1 VKLGP
6 LLLSGLLVL
15 ATTTATATAGEFN
28 PVRREPA
35 ARAQT
40 GTARVIIRLRSA
52 TASRKVVASRTA
64 PAGMATIAGRQ
75 RATLH
80 RQRAIG
86 AGMEAAQFI
95 IANDDTPRA
104 LVARLRDDP
113 DVEFA
118 EEDRRRHPQ
127 ALPNDP
133 LFNGQ
138 WYLQAAQPA
147 AIDATGAWDT
157 TTGST
162 GVVIAD
168 IDTGVRFDHPDL
180 KRAADGGRLLPGYD
194 FITADNDGSFRSAND
209 NDGRDADPSDPGDWI
224 TATDKNTPLFAD
236 CDVTDSSWHGTR
248 VAGIL
253 GALSNNSTGIAGVT
267 WSAWILP
274 VRVMGKCGGYDSDI
288 IAGMRWAAGLAV
300 DGVPTNAYPAR
311 ILNLSLGSSGV
322 CPQSYQSAIDE
333 LTARGVVV
341 VASAGNEGGPVSV
354 PGNCDGVVAVTG
366 LRHAGTK
373 VGFANLG
380 PQVTLGAP
388 GGNCVNTNAGEPCLF
403 SIDTTLNAG
412 TTGPGTNDYSTQLN
426 YNVGTSFS
434 APIVAGIAGLMLAAN
449 GNLESTQIIA
459 RLREGAQPYPA
470 ATDTSMPVCH
480 APLSATDLQDFECH
494 CTTAAC
500 GAGMANARRSVTA
513 AQRPIAAIQLPSS
526 VAAGQNV
533 TLRANGSAAACN
545 RTLSTYAWSVVGG
558 GASPPAISGA
568 GTDTATVAAPAS
580 GTLALQLTV
589 TDNTGATDS
598 ALVLL
603 TSSSATS
610 AAPANAGSAACPA
623 AIRVTPPTTPIANSG
638 GGGGSTGAAGAF
650 ALALLGLHRRRRLR
664 ITVRGEA

>member
-1 VKLGP
+1 MKLRP
-6 LLLSGLLVL
+6 LLQAGLLAL
-15 ATTTATATAGEFN
+15 CLDATATAATQESN

-35 ARAQT
+35 AAARS
-40 GTARVIIRLRSA
+40 GTARVILKLRSA
-52 TASRKVVASRTA
+52 TADRKTVASRSA

-86 AGMEAAQFI
+86 AGLEAVQFI
-95 IANDDTPRA
+95 IANDDTPKA
-104 LVARLRDDP
+104 LIARLRDDP

-118 EEDRRRHPQ
+118 EEDRRRYPQ

-157 TTGST
+157 TTGSK

-267 WSAWILP
+267 WNAWILP

-300 DGVPTNAYPAR
+300 DGVPTNTYPAR
-311 ILNLSLGSSGV
+311 ILNLSLGSNGACSE
-322 CPQSYQSAIDE
+322 SYQTTIEE
-333 LTARGVVV
+333 LAARGVVV
-341 VASAGNEGGPVSV
+341 VASAGNEGGQVSA
-354 PGNCDGVVAVTG
+354 PGNCDSVVAVTG
-366 LRHAGTK
+366 LRHVGTK

-380 PQVTLGAP
+380 PAVTVGAP
-388 GGNCVNTNAGEPCLF
+388 GGNCVNVNAGEPCLF

-412 TTGPGTNDYSTQLN
+412 TTGPGANAYSTQLH
-426 YNVGTSFS
+426 YNVGTRFAS
-434 APIVAGIAGLMLAAN
+434 PIVAGLAGLMLAAN
-449 GNLESTQIIA
+449 GNLQTTQLSA
-459 RLREGAQPYPA
+459 LRRRGGQPYVRA
-470 ATDTSMPVCH
+470 QGGKHMTC
-480 APLSATDLQDFECH
+480 
-494 CTTAAC
+494 
-500 GAGMANARRSVTA
+500 AGSGK
-513 AQRPIAAIQLPSS
+513 QSGIS
-526 VAAGQNV
+526 VAAHCGARPG
-533 TLRANGSAAACN
+533 TPAGTTAG
-545 RTLSTYAWSVVGG
+545 TLSW
-558 GASPPAISGA
+558 
-568 GTDTATVAAPAS
+568 
-580 GTLALQLTV
+580 
-589 TDNTGATDS
+589 
-598 ALVLL
+598 
-603 TSSSATS
+603 
-610 AAPANAGSAACPA
+610 C
-623 AIRVTPPTTPIANSG
+623 
-638 GGGGSTGAAGAF
+638 
-650 ALALLGLHRRRRLR
+650 
-664 ITVRGEA
+664 

>member
-1 VKLGP
+1 MKLGP

-15 ATTTATATAGEFN
+15 AATTGTAEEFN

-52 TASRKVVASRTA
+52 TAARKVVASRTA
-64 PAGMATIAGRQ
+64 PAGMATIASRQ

-95 IANDDTPRA
+95 IANDDTPQA
-104 LVARLRDDP
+104 LIARLRDDP

-118 EEDRRRHPQ
+118 EEDRRRYPQ

-147 AIDATGAWDT
+147 AIDAVGAWDT
-157 TTGST
+157 TTGSK

-209 NDGRDADPSDPGDWI
+209 SDGRDSDPSDPGDWI
-224 TATDKNTPLFAD
+224 TATDKNTTLFAD

-253 GALSNNSTGIAGVT
+253 GALSNNSTGIAGTT

-322 CPQSYQSAIDE
+322 CPESYQTVIDE
-333 LTARGVVV
+333 LAARGVVV
-341 VASAGNEGGPVSV
+341 VASAGNEGGQVSV
-354 PGNCDGVVAVTG
+354 PGNCDGAIAVTG
-366 LRHAGTK
+366 LRHVGTK

-380 PQVTLGAP
+380 PEVTVGAP
-388 GGNCVNTNAGEPCLF
+388 GGNCVNVNAGEPCLF

-412 TTGPGTNDYSTQLN
+412 TTGPGANDYSTQLD

-434 APIVAGIAGLMLAAN
+434 SPIVAGIAGLMVAVN
-449 GNLESTQIIA
+449 GNLRTTQIIA

-470 ATDTSMPVCH
+470 ATDPNIPVCH
-480 APLSATDLQDFECH
+480 VPANAADLQDFECH
-494 CTTAAC
+494 CTATTC
-500 GAGMANARRSVTA
+500 GAGMANARRSVAA

-533 TLRANGSAAACN
+533 TLRASGSAAACN
-545 RTLSTYAWSVVGG
+545 RTLSSYAWSVVGG

-580 GTLALQLTV
+580 GTLTLQLTV

-598 ALVLL
+598 ALVVL
-603 TSSSATS
+603 TSSSASS

-623 AIRVTPPTTPIANSG
+623 AISVTPPTTPITNS
-638 GGGGSTGAAGAF
+638 GGGGSTGAAGVF
-650 ALALLGLHRRRRLR
+650 ALALLGLYRRRQRS
-664 ITVRGEA
+664 